1 MKTGHLDN
9 QIKVFMQLNKPL
21 TNLTFTQTYA
31 SIQSENIKS
40 NTKWLHYHLTG
51 NKVIHKRFP
60 HIIRKTILNLKTKG
74 RGFPG
79 GAVVENLPATAGDTG
94 SSPGLGGSH
103 MPRSGWAR
111 EPRLL
116 SLRVWSLCPAMGG
129 AAIVKGP
136 RTAMKSGPCTA
147 MKSGPHLP

>member
-1 MKTGHLDN
+1 MESIWPSPGLVGTQKVLNKYLINEGIMKTGHLDN

-74 RGFPG
+74 RGLPG
-79 GAVVENLPATAGDTG
+79 GAVVKNPPANAGDTG
-94 SSPGLGGSH
+94 SSPGLGRPH
-103 MPRSGWAR
+103 MPRSN
-111 EPRLL
+111 
-116 SLRVWSLCPAMGG
+116 
-129 AAIVKGP
+129 
-136 RTAMKSGPCTA
+136 
-147 MKSGPHLP
+147 